1 MNTKEV
7 VAVIGASGKMGSAIA
22 KSLAKGNYRVLLHS
36 SKTNKVQSLIDEIK
50 DGNPSADIEI
60 VDDYIEVCWEADII
74 VLAVPYTVEK
84 KVAEQI
90 RKVANQKVV
99 ISISNPLNDT
109 YTGLLT
115 TPGTSAAEELQKILP
130 HAKVI
135 KAFNT
140 TFAGDF
146 NQPAI
151 NGHLVD
157 CFIAGNDEDAIQVV
171 YDLVKTAGFNP
182 VIAGNLS
189 VNRTLESMQL
199 LLMQLNMQYNYKWIA
214 GWKILHN

>member
-7 VAVIGASGKMGSAIA
+7 VAIIGASGKMGSAIA

-36 SKTNKVQSLIDEIK
+36 SKTNKVQSFIDKIK
-50 DGNPSADIEI
+50 GSNSSADIEI

-84 KVAEQI
+84 EVAKHI
-90 RKVANQKVV
+90 RKVVNQKVV

-109 YTGLLT
+109 FTGLIT
-115 TPGTSAAEELQKILP
+115 APGTSAAEELQKILP

-146 NQPAI
+146 NQPTI

-199 LLMQLNMQYNYKWIA
+199 LLIQLTMQNNYKWIA